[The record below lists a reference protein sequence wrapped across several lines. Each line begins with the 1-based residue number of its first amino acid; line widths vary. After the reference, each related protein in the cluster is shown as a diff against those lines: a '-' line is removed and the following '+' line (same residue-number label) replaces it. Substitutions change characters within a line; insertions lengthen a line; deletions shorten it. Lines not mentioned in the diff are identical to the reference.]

1 MAESNQQL
9 NVTIATHADTSG
21 VTQVQNSL
29 RQLATQ
35 SQQQLSAQQQVAN
48 TVLRQSMAQVPQT
61 LAAFESQRRA
71 VEAQVGAR
79 PTLAPEDIGISSA
92 AARATQTRE
101 VARVTS
107 DATVAVRAHAEA
119 QQQLEGRARLTAGEV
134 VRFTTAAIGLGTGLS
149 IASTAG
155 HLLESGLTN
164 IVQQAIATDQS
175 MRNLTATFGTAAT
188 QYQQFVATASRQ
200 AGGFG
205 ENDLRAAVEAVRP
218 LGEQFNLTTNQLE
231 GLVSSAQKLAT
242 IRDVPLADALG
253 AMQAALLGNAT
264 AADKLGLSMSDQQ
277 VAARAAGGAYRQ
289 TFDVLSDG
297 EKTMLRYVELL
308 KQVDTQQLRVADSG
322 PSVATRARE
331 IENAVNR
338 LNSEIGKGPM
348 SGLLELFGAL
358 GAGMQTSADAQQRS
372 LNQSKAQ
379 VQDWSTYVDSVV
391 KDTQDKILSAAGTPP
406 PRVFGPA
413 PLTGAE
419 TTGSQVVAAAQQ
431 GLQQL
436 RAASSDLMRTSD
448 EQMAALANRQAEVE
462 VLEQE
467 ATQRA
472 MQSFGA
478 LTTVTQVAL
487 ARTTDPAE
495 QQTLQARLDLINR
508 IAAARLVGEKA
519 QQAGQFA
526 DRAATEA
533 NAQLQRIQLNQDER
547 RLAVTD
553 QIVAARRAE
562 LQVAG
567 QISAIGLAQRTVQAQ
582 ATLAN
587 DRLQSITL
595 AENQRRLDVADQQ
608 ADYARQS
615 IQLQQQMAPLLLQ
628 QANLQDRIT
637 VASRDNLDI
646 RKQLIAA
653 QQAALPSQAALSEL
667 NYAQQRLQLQ
677 AQVRQAALIRGD
689 RSGGGQPS
697 FAELSRQFR
706 EGELNRPGV
715 ELAALDAQQPVA
727 RAQQASTAEGLG
739 RQMQGADLEAQARA
753 LQDQLQPLQAAAR
766 EEQARGDAL
775 QRSLDLLD
783 LQDTGAK
790 TAAQS
795 AINLAQQQ
803 LIAINQTLVPLQLQ
817 ADAANA
823 YGDAI
828 QRSLE
833 LMNLGDE
840 PAKAFWQAA
849 GNAATALKLDSQE
862 AATAASDY
870 ASNLNLGA
878 DPAEKIA
885 SALERGRDALQAI
898 NTMAAEGGAGMGA
911 IAPGGSGVSFG
922 GITVNVNGGITGAS
936 DTEAIVA
943 EATREFEVQFR
954 QALRSSGSAPPPVTS
969 SLVGARRG

>member
-1 MAESNQQL
+1 
-9 NVTIATHADTSG
+9 
-21 VTQVQNSL
+21 
-29 RQLATQ
+29 
-35 SQQQLSAQQQVAN
+35 
-48 TVLRQSMAQVPQT
+48 
-61 LAAFESQRRA
+61 
-71 VEAQVGAR
+71 
-79 PTLAPEDIGISSA
+79 
-92 AARATQTRE
+92 

-715 ELAALDAQQPVA
+715 ELAALDAQQQVA

>member
-715 ELAALDAQQPVA
+715 ELAALDAQQQVA

>member
-715 ELAALDAQQPVA
+715 ELAALDAQQQVA
-727 RAQQASTAEGLG
+727 RAQQASTAEGRG